1 MAAVESI
8 TYDHAYLKIAN
19 GSFARV
25 TEMLEGILDAQARG
39 AEFKQRLDGRGR
51 KPLII
56 DNDYCAKIVN
66 NAMASGQSIQSSAHM
81 VNVVREGRGEQ
92 PVSWSALHRFVS
104 NSDIIQTHR
113 RQTKKVGKM
122 TRTLFGPG
130 LEQPNFFKYCIIAA
144 GQRGGARYCWSRF
157 SRIGCNVLA
166 RHRLVGRKAKK
177 NIAASLISWITWFL
191 NRKRCIWAQI
201 CSTSSIYTMTA

>member
-1 MAAVESI
+1 MAPGSRALRAKAIEFLFVHIYKSPPKTEWRQLNLLPTI
-8 TYDHAYLKIAN
+8 MRTLQIPD
-19 GSFARV
+19 GSFSRV
-25 TEMLEGILDAQARG
+25 TAMLEGILDAQANG
-39 AEFKQRLDGRGR
+39 TEFKQRLDGRGR

-56 DNDYCAKIVN
+56 DNDYCAKIVYH
-66 NAMASGQSIQSSAHM
+66 AMASGQSIQSSAHM

-130 LEQPNFFKYCIIAA
+130 LEQPNFYKYYRSCPK
-144 GQRGGARYCWSRF
+144 GRGA
-157 SRIGCNVLA
+157 L
-166 RHRLVGRKAKK
+166 L
-177 NIAASLISWITWFL
+177 LE
-191 NRKRCIWAQI
+191 
-201 CSTSSIYTMTA
+201 SI

>member
-39 AEFKQRLDGRGR
+39 TEFKQRLDGRGR

-66 NAMASGQSIQSSAHM
+66 HAMASGQSIQSSAHM

-92 PVSWSALHRFVS
+92 LVSWSAQQRFVS
-104 NSDIIQTHR
+104 NSDITQTHR
-113 RQTKKVGKM
+113 RQTKK
-122 TRTLFGPG
+122 R
-130 LEQPNFFKYCIIAA
+130 E
-144 GQRGGARYCWSRF
+144 R
-157 SRIGCNVLA
+157 
-166 RHRLVGRKAKK
+166 
-177 NIAASLISWITWFL
+177 
-191 NRKRCIWAQI
+191 
-201 CSTSSIYTMTA
+201 